1 MKRNKHLTTLA
12 ALALTGICTATTV
25 GTIPAPQAPASSAGM
40 ACQADT
46 VLYNGRQ
53 PLLLAID
60 GQTAYYVA
68 PVDAASGITW
78 NEMMNTPGI
87 CPPGWKVP
95 SAEDFTAMSGIPA
108 DGNWV
113 EAHHAALAAV
123 FEVGERYWSS
133 SSRYGTLA
141 RAMCADDDNVSAI
154 IDCLKTS
161 KIHVRC
167 VRKK

>member
-1 MKRNKHLTTLA
+1 MKRNKHLNILA
-12 ALALTGICTATTV
+12 ALALAAICTATPV
-25 GTIPAPQAPASSAGM
+25 GAVLAPSSPASAAGM
-40 ACQADT
+40 ACRADT
-46 VLYNGRQ
+46 VQYNGRA
-53 PLLLAID
+53 PLLLAIN
-60 GQTAYYVA
+60 GRTAYYVA

-78 NEMMNTPGI
+78 NEMMNTPRI
-87 CPPGWKVP
+87 CPPGWYVP

-113 EAHHAALAAV
+113 EAHHAALADV

-133 SSRYGTLA
+133 SSRYDTLA
-141 RAMCADDDNVSAI
+141 RAICIDNDNVSAV